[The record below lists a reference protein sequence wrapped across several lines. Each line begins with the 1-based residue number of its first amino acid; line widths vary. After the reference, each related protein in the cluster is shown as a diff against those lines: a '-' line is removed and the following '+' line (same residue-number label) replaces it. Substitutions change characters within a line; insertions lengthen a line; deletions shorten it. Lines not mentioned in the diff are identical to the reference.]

1 MTKLSDLQIRAWR
14 NFITSHALLID
25 RIDSELAAAQ
35 QIPLHDYDVLIEL
48 AEAPDHRLRLSD
60 LADRV
65 VLTRGGITR
74 AVKKLEEAGMLT
86 READP
91 QDRRGV
97 YAILTEQGH
106 TALSKAWSVY
116 AQGIMAHFARH
127 LNESEA
133 QQLITLFER
142 IILGIRATD
151 G

>member
-1 MTKLSDLQIRAWR
+1 MTKLSDIQILAWR

-25 RIDSELAAAQ
+25 RIDNELAATQ

-86 READP
+86 RETDP

-106 TALSKAWSVY
+106 IALSKAWSIY
-116 AQGIMAHFARH
+116 AQGIMAHFAHH
-127 LNESEA
+127 LSEDEA
-133 QQLITLFER
+133 RQLSTIFER
-142 IILGIRATD
+142 MISAIRETD